1 MHQGRK
7 RNKCQ
12 EKKENARRKS
22 SNPRNQSWRFS
33 VRGLRKLCASQVYRL
48 LSPWFHTQRREGDRK
63 HEDDRVP
70 RGTMAATKLFPNS
83 LPNFLSPLWCICNS
97 PTRFPPFP
105 CFFFFP
111 VLYSFHQATRL
122 RIGFHPDGFVAS
134 FFPFFLVLFSFRW
147 EPGPILQVV
156 PAAIL
161 LSTQWTG
168 ATDNQPFD
176 FSSLAE
182 LSVQEE

>member
-134 FFPFFLVLFSFRW
+134 FFSLLSSSFFLSGGNQVPYCRSFLLQFYCRRS
-147 EPGPILQVV
+147 GPAPQTTSRLIFL
-156 PAAIL
+156 P
-161 LSTQWTG
+161 SP
-168 ATDNQPFD
+168 N
-176 FSSLAE
+176 
-182 LSVQEE
+182 